1 MMEEL
6 QTVQVTDRAREVARA
21 LLTPTRRAPRPS
33 AIVWERQD
41 TIAARYGPIVTWTVG
56 TGPTV
61 LLVHGWEADHVDM
74 DAFVA
79 PLLARGRRVVT
90 FDLPA
95 HGESSGERASL
106 PDLATA
112 LEDVVAAAGDV
123 DAAIAH
129 SVGCATTAVT
139 LAAGA
144 SFRRVAFL
152 APPLRYAAFARFY
165 AEQHGV
171 EGDAIVAALAEAGVD
186 VAPLDIRKNAAGI
199 DVPLLIVHSKD
210 DRVCDSS
217 NATKI
222 AQVWNGARA
231 SFVEGLG
238 HTRILRDPDVVASV
252 VDFVTEG
259 ATSTARET
267 ERLRRACRE

>member
-1 MMEEL
+1 M
-6 QTVQVTDRAREVARA
+6 QVTDRAREVAQA

-33 AIVWERQD
+33 AIAWARRE
-41 TIAARYGPIVTWTVG
+41 TIATRYGPIATFASG

-61 LLVHGWEADHVDM
+61 ILVHGWEADHVDM

-106 PDLATA
+106 PDLAVA
-112 LEDVVAAAGDV
+112 LEDVIAAMGNV
-123 DAAIAH
+123 DAAISH
-129 SVGCATTAVT
+129 SVGCATTAVA

-144 SFRRVAFL
+144 ALQRVAFVS
-152 APPLRYAAFARFY
+152 PPLRYAAFARFY

-186 VAPLDIRKNAAGI
+186 VGPLDIRKNAAEI
-199 DVPLLIVHSKD
+199 DVPLLILHSTD
-210 DRVCDSS
+210 DRVCAST

-222 AQVWNGARA
+222 ADVWKNAQVSA
-231 SFVEGLG
+231 
-238 HTRILRDPDVVASV
+238 
-252 VDFVTEG
+252 VDFVTRSEP
-259 ATSTARET
+259 R
-267 ERLRRACRE
+267 

>member
-1 MMEEL
+1 MMKEL
-6 QTVQVTDRAREVARA
+6 RAVQVTDRAREVARA

-33 AIVWERQD
+33 AIAWERRE
-41 TIAARYGPIVTWTVG
+41 TIATRYGPIAMFTIG

-61 LLVHGWEADHVDM
+61 VLVHGWEADHVDM

-106 PDLATA
+106 PDLAVA
-112 LEDVVAAAGDV
+112 LEDVIAAIGNV

-144 SFRRVAFL
+144 ALQRVAFVS
-152 APPLRYAAFARFY
+152 PPLRYAAFARFY

-186 VAPLDIRKNAAGI
+186 VGPLDIRKNAAEI
-199 DVPLLIVHSKD
+199 DVPLLILHSKD
-210 DRVCDSS
+210 DRVCDST

-222 AQVWNGARA
+222 ADVWKNARVT
-231 SFVEGLG
+231 FVDGLG
-238 HTRILRDPDVVASV
+238 HNRILRDPNVVASA
-252 VDFVTEG
+252 VDFVTE
-259 ATSTARET
+259 SEPR
-267 ERLRRACRE
+267 

>member
-6 QTVQVTDRAREVARA
+6 RTVQVTDRAREVARA

-33 AIVWERQD
+33 TIAWARRE

-56 TGPTV
+56 TGPAV
-61 LLVHGWEADHVDM
+61 VLVHGWEADHLDM
-74 DAFVA
+74 DAFVV

-95 HGESSGERASL
+95 QGETAGERASL
-106 PDLATA
+106 PDLASA
-112 LEDVVAAAGDV
+112 LEDVIAATGDV
-123 DAAIAH
+123 DAVIAH
-129 SVGCATTAVT
+129 SVGCATTALA

-144 SFRRVAFL
+144 SLRRVAFV

-171 EGDAIVAALAEAGVD
+171 EGDAVVAALAENGVD
-186 VAPLDIRKNAAGI
+186 VAPLDIRRNAATLN
-199 DVPLLIVHSKD
+199 VPLLIVHSRD
-210 DRVCDSS
+210 DRVCDSP

-222 AQVWNGARA
+222 ADVWENARVT
-231 SFVEGLG
+231 FVDGLG
-238 HTRILRDPDVVASV
+238 HTRILRDPEVVASV
-252 VDFVTEG
+252 VDFVTG
-259 ATSTARET
+259 SA
-267 ERLRRACRE
+267 